1 MSDPSD
7 TARQVRNG
15 MILLVLSAAC
25 YSTAGLFTRL
35 IDTSVWT
42 MLCLRGLVAGLFILA
57 VMLAREGRAGL
68 AQFSVFRSPPALVA
82 IAASVLAMIFNL
94 NAYLNTSVAN
104 VVLIYATAPFVA
116 AAFSWLLLRE
126 PAAPATLWAS
136 LVALAGVV
144 VIVGGSLSGGGLLGD
159 LYAMAMTVFMALMI
173 VAVRWGKAH
182 SMVAMA
188 CVSAFASFL
197 ITLPF
202 ADFGQVDG
210 RALALLAAF
219 GITQLGLGILF
230 LTLGARHLNS
240 GQAALISTLDVPL
253 APLWVWI
260 AFADVPPL
268 TTALGGLV
276 VMAAVVFSILQGQRR
291 PAPAPAPEAS
301 S

>member
-1 MSDPSD
+1 MLETAD
-7 TARQVRNG
+7 TARQMRIG

-42 MLCLRGLVAGLFILA
+42 MLCLRGLVAGIFILA
-57 VMLAREGRAGL
+57 IMLARDGRADL
-68 AQFSVFRSPPALVA
+68 AQFGVFRSLPGIVA
-82 IAASVLAMIFNL
+82 IAASVLAMVFNL

-116 AAFSWLLLRE
+116 AGFSWLLLRE
-126 PAAPATLWAS
+126 PVPAATLWAS
-136 LVALAGVV
+136 LVALAGVA
-144 VIVGGSLSGGGLLGD
+144 VIVGGSLDGGGLLGD
-159 LYAMAMTVFMALMI
+159 VYAMAMTTFMALMI

-188 CVSAFASFL
+188 CASAFASFL

-202 ADFGQVDG
+202 AEFD
-210 RALALLAAF
+210 LLRGDTLVLLVAF

-268 TTALGGLV
+268 ATLLGGLV
-276 VMAAVVFSILQGQRR
+276 VMTAVVFSILHSQRTPV
-291 PAPAPAPEAS
+291 PATEGTS
-301 S
+301 